1 MSKLVENAL
10 ERVQKTTW
18 YFDRGVLEIRDAVLI
33 FTNFAGQANR
43 FGNTS
48 KTFNVVLPND
58 LKEFLEEC
66 QLHDKA
72 LHVNIHKYPNAA
84 AETDEEPCVYYINVK
99 VNMDSE
105 FPPQVTLYVNQQTT
119 DDTGAT
125 IFKKS
130 HVSLQDATI
139 GCLDRVDMDR
149 ADCKLNL
156 KESKANPGNAV
167 FYLRQLNVIQTKI
180 PDFGGV
186 YDDWEN
192 EEIEANPAI
201 VAANEDIDK

>member
-33 FTNFAGQANR
+33 FTNFSGQANR

-48 KTFNVVLPND
+48 KNFNVVLPAD
-58 LKEFLEEC
+58 LKEFLEQC
-66 QLHDKA
+66 QLGGKDI
-72 LHVNIHKYPNAA
+72 HVNIHKYPGAA
-84 AETDEEPCVYYINVK
+84 AGTDEEPCLYYINVK

-105 FPPQVTLYVNQQTT
+105 FPPMVTLYTNKQSTAADGST
-119 DDTGAT
+119 E
-125 IFKKS
+125 IKKGR
-130 HVSLQDATI
+130 VSLIDATI
-139 GCLDRVDMDR
+139 GCLDRTDMDR

-167 FYLRQLNVIQTKI
+167 FYLRQLNVIQTI
-180 PDFGGV
+180 VPDFGGA
-186 YDDWEN
+186 YEDWDEPIEPNPEILESN
-192 EEIEANPAI
+192 EE
-201 VAANEDIDK
+201 VMK

>member
-1 MSKLVENAL
+1 MSKLVETAL

-18 YFDRGVLEIRDAVLI
+18 GLDRGVLEIRDAVLI

-48 KTFNVVLPND
+48 KNFNVVLPAD
-58 LKEFLEEC
+58 LKTFLEEC
-66 QLHDKA
+66 QLNDKS
-72 LHVNIHKYPNAA
+72 LHVNIHRYPNNAA
-84 AETDEEPCVYYINVK
+84 GTDEDPCLYYINVK
-99 VNMDSE
+99 VNMDSDY
-105 FPPQVTLYVNQQTT
+105 PPMVTLYVNQQTT
-119 DDTGAT
+119 NPNTGA
-125 IFKKS
+125 IESKKS
-130 HVSLQDATI
+130 RVSLEDATI

-180 PDFGGV
+180 PDFGGI
-186 YDDWEN
+186 YEDWDDPIEVNPEIMAQN
-192 EEIEANPAI
+192 EELM
-201 VAANEDIDK
+201 K

>member
-10 ERVQKTTW
+10 DRVQKTEW
-18 YFDRGVLEIRDAVLI
+18 GFDRGVLEIRNAVLI

-48 KTFNVVLPND
+48 KNFNVVLPAD
-58 LKEFLEEC
+58 LVDFLNEC
-66 QLHDKA
+66 QLRDKS
-72 LHVNIHKYPNAA
+72 LHVNIHKYPQAA
-84 AETDEEPCVYYINVK
+84 AGTDEDPCLFYINVK

-105 FPPQVTLYVNQQTT
+105 FPPLVTLYTSKQLSNGNVEKGRCSL
-119 DDTGAT
+119 DD
-125 IFKKS
+125 I
-130 HVSLQDATI
+130 TI

-167 FYLRQLNVIQTKI
+167 FYLRQLNVIQTII
-180 PDFGGV
+180 PDFGGA
-186 YDDWEN
+186 YEDWDDESIEPNPEIIAQN
-192 EEIEANPAI
+192 EELI
-201 VAANEDIDK
+201 K

>member
-18 YFDRGVLEIRDAVLI
+18 YFDRGILEIRDAVLL

-66 QLHDKA
+66 QLHDKS
-72 LHVNIHKYPNAA
+72 LHVNIHKYPNSA

-99 VNMDSE
+99 VNMESD
-105 FPPQVTLYVNQQTT
+105 FPPMVTLYTNKQTT
-119 DDTGAT
+119 NPDGTTA
-125 IFKKS
+125 IKKGR
-130 HVSLQDATI
+130 VSLVDATI
-139 GCLDRVDMDR
+139 GCLDRTDIDR

-167 FYLRQLNVIQTKI
+167 FYLRQLNVIQTI
-180 PDFGGV
+180 VPDFGGA
-186 YDDWEN
+186 YEDWDDPIEEVIPEITEEN
-192 EEIEANPAI
+192 EDPI
-201 VAANEDIDK
+201 K

>member
-18 YFDRGVLEIRDAVLI
+18 YFDRGILEIRDAVLI
-33 FTNFAGQANR
+33 FTNFSGQKNQW
-43 FGNTS
+43 GNAS
-48 KTFNVVLPND
+48 KNFNVVLPAD

-66 QLHDKA
+66 QLRDKS

-84 AETDEEPCVYYINVK
+84 AGTDDDPCLYYINVK

-105 FPPQVTLYVNQQTT
+105 FPPMVTLYTNKQTVAADGST
-119 DDTGAT
+119 EL
-125 IFKKS
+125 KKGR
-130 HVSLQDATI
+130 VSLIDATI
-139 GCLDRVDMDR
+139 GCLDRTDMDR

-167 FYLRQLNVIQTKI
+167 FYLRQLNVIQTI
-180 PDFGGV
+180 VPDFGGA
-186 YDDWEN
+186 YEDWDEPIEPNPEILEN
-192 EEIEANPAI
+192 NEA
-201 VAANEDIDK
+201 VMK

>member
-10 ERVQKTTW
+10 ERVQKSTW

-48 KTFNVVLPND
+48 KNFNVVLPSD
-58 LKEFLEEC
+58 LKDFLEEC
-66 QLHDKA
+66 QLHDKS
-72 LHVNIHKYPNAA
+72 LHVNIHQYPNN
-84 AETDEEPCVYYINVK
+84 AEEGEPVLYYINVK
-99 VNMDSE
+99 VNMDSDY
-105 FPPQVTLYVNQQTT
+105 PPMVTLYVNQQTT
-119 DDTGAT
+119 DAQGQ
-125 IFKKS
+125 IVMKKS
-130 HVSLQDATI
+130 RVSLEDATV

-180 PDFGGV
+180 PDFGGA
-186 YDDWEN
+186 YEDWDEPIDANPEALANN
-192 EEIEANPAI
+192 EEIM
-201 VAANEDIDK
+201 K